1 MSHVVSTETI
11 RRAPKVLLHDHLDG
25 GLRPSTIIELAAAAN
40 YQGLPTSDPEELGRW
55 FVADEP
61 DTDLV
66 RYLAGFAH
74 TTAVMQTREALH
86 RVASEAA
93 LDLARD
99 GIVYAEVRFAPELHT
114 NQGLLLDE
122 IVETVL
128 EGFAHGSALA
138 AAEGHPIVVRA
149 LLSAMRQAARS
160 LEIAELAVRHR
171 DQGVAGFDVAGPEKG
186 FPPTQHLDAF
196 QYVQRENFHIT
207 LHAGEAFGLPSIW
220 EALQWCSA
228 ERLGHGVRIV
238 DDIRE
243 RGDGTHEL
251 GRLASLVRDRR
262 VPLELCPTSNVHTGA
277 AKSIEEHP
285 VDLLK
290 RLRFRVTMNTDN
302 RLMSGISLTS
312 EFDVCAKAFDWTLDD
327 IQWMTLNAMKSA
339 FDPFDQRLEIINT
352 IIKPGYAALAVETET

>member
-25 GLRPSTIIELAAAAN
+25 GLRPSTIIELADAAN

-74 TTAVMQTREALH
+74 TTAVMQTRESLH

-99 GIVYAEVRFAPELHT
+99 GVVYAEVRFAPELHT

-207 LHAGEAFGLPSIW
+207 LHAGEAFGLPSI
-220 EALQWCSA
+220 CSFVV
-228 ERLGHGVRIV
+228 EG
-238 DDIRE
+238 E
-243 RGDGTHEL
+243 TSPFSSKQSSM
-251 GRLASLVRDRR
+251 AS
-262 VPLELCPTSNVHTGA
+262 
-277 AKSIEEHP
+277 
-285 VDLLK
+285 
-290 RLRFRVTMNTDN
+290 
-302 RLMSGISLTS
+302 
-312 EFDVCAKAFDWTLDD
+312 
-327 IQWMTLNAMKSA
+327 
-339 FDPFDQRLEIINT
+339 
-352 IIKPGYAALAVETET
+352 